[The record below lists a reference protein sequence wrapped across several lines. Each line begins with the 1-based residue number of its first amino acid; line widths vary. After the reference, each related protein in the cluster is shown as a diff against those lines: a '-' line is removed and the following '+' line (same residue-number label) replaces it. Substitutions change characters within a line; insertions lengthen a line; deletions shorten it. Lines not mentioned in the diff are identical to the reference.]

1 MATGLDFT
9 YRYPFASYLGSEA
22 SNAGLVLA
30 TCTAR
35 QEHPHF
41 FCGRMREPRLV
52 GEMLLTL
59 SEVVRTHYFLP
70 RPANLDPVVTSSP
83 EMLRFEGFSVCCGVY
98 ARADLPAAAF
108 DREIQ
113 RSGTTNVDF
122 NSAMRHALQRLRT
135 SREASLSVG
144 RDGVELTHAGETV
157 VEKKVKL
164 PIRWLKGFSE
174 VQAYQA
180 GLTLRVEVPGTEAR
194 RFVRSLPAGV
204 GPKNISY
211 VVASGNS
218 LRLSQVSRPGAVPVQ
233 GMNRIR
239 AIEPLLAAAR
249 SLRIWSDD
257 SGVSGWEVIFPT
269 GRFFLLISPELQRG
283 FSGEGQALAQLA
295 TGHWQEALPYVQAQL
310 AGQTQI
316 DATALAAKLGLS
328 IAEVNAALAVLG
340 TRGLA
345 GFDVAS
351 GRFFHRELPFQLD
364 QIEALQPRLKE
375 ARKLLGEKQL
385 RILATPEECAW
396 DVSVPGTGVEH
407 HVRLRAGGDRCTC
420 QWYSKHQGE
429 RGPCKHILAA
439 RMFVEKDTGED
450 EA

>member
-1 MATGLDFT
+1 MAGLDYT
-9 YRYPFASYLGSEA
+9 YRYPFASYLSEVESA
-22 SNAGLVLA
+22 PGLVLS
-30 TCTAR
+30 TCDVR
-35 QEHPHF
+35 QDHPQF
-41 FCGRMREPRLV
+41 FAGKLREPKLV
-52 GEMLLTL
+52 GEMLLAL
-59 SEVVRTHYFLP
+59 SDVVRTHYWLP
-70 RPANLDPVVTSSP
+70 RPPNTDPVVTSAP
-83 EMLRFEGFSVCCGVY
+83 EMLRFEGFSGCCGVY
-98 ARADLPAAAF
+98 ARVDLPAGAF
-108 DREIQ
+108 DRDIQ

-122 NSAMRHALQRLRT
+122 NAAMRNSLQRLRT

-144 RDGVELTHAGETV
+144 RDGVELTHSGETV

-180 GLTLRVEVPGTEAR
+180 GLTQRVEVPGAEAR

-204 GPKNISY
+204 GPKNVSY

-239 AIEPLLAAAR
+239 AIEPLLTSAK

-257 SGVSGWEVIFPT
+257 AGVSGWEVNFPT
-269 GRFFLLISPELQRG
+269 GRFFLLISPQLQRG
-283 FSGEGQALAQLA
+283 FSGEGQALSQLA
-295 TGHWQEALPYVQAQL
+295 AGKWQEALPYVQANL

-316 DATALAAKLGLS
+316 DAAALATKLGLGLP
-328 IAEVNAALAVLG
+328 EVTAALAVLG
-340 TRGLA
+340 TRGVA

-351 GRFFHRELPFQLD
+351 GKFFHRELPFQLD
-364 QIEALQPRLKE
+364 QIETLQPRLKD
-375 ARKLLGEKQL
+375 ARKFLAEKEVKV
-385 RILATPEECAW
+385 LATPADQAW
-396 DVSVPGTGVEH
+396 DVSVPGTEVQH
-407 HVRLRAGGDRCTC
+407 HVRLRPAGDRCTC
-420 QWYSKHQGE
+420 QWFSKYQGE

-450 EA
+450 EE